1 MQLWDLCGLLAGE
14 TSVTSEDYGKK
25 SNNNNNNH
33 LMSPDIILGKYSK

>member
-1 MQLWDLCGLLAGE
+1 MQLWDLCGLLSGE